1 MFRFRRTLMIPVLI
15 VIGFGAGLI
24 SAAPPQEKKPM
35 QAHNVYFS
43 LNDSSEAAR
52 EKLVA
57 ECHAYLADI
66 PGIVFYAAG
75 TVADLDRPVNDRN
88 FDVGLHVVF
97 ENAEAGRAYQ
107 VHPQHNEFV
116 ARNKDNWARVRVFD
130 SDVTR
135 KP

>member
-1 MFRFRRTLMIPVLI
+1 MSRFHRPRMVLVLVLI
-15 VIGFGAGLI
+15 GFAAGMI
-24 SAAPPQEKKPM
+24 SAAPPKEKKPM

-57 ECHAYLADI
+57 ECHAFLADI

-97 ENAEAGRAYQ
+97 ESAEAGRAYQ
-107 VHPQHNEFV
+107 VHPRHDEFV
-116 ARNKDNWARVRVFD
+116 ARNKDNWAQVRVFD
-130 SDVTR
+130 SDVAG

>member
-1 MFRFRRTLMIPVLI
+1 MTRFRRTLFVPVL
-15 VIGFGAGLI
+15 VLVGFAAGLI
-24 SAAPPQEKKPM
+24 SAAPTQEKQPM

-43 LNDSSEAAR
+43 LIDSSDAAR
-52 EKLVA
+52 DKLVA

-75 TVADLDRPVNDRN
+75 VVADLDRPVNDRD
-88 FDVGLHVVF
+88 FDVSLHVVF

-107 VHPQHNEFV
+107 VHRRHDEFV

-130 SDVTR
+130 SDVAG

>member
-1 MFRFRRTLMIPVLI
+1 MTRFRRTLMVPVLI
-15 VIGFGAGLI
+15 LTGFAAGLI
-24 SAAPPQEKKPM
+24 SAAPPKEEKPM

-52 EKLVA
+52 DKLVA

-75 TVADLDRPVNDRN
+75 IVADSDRPVNDRN
-88 FDVGLHVVF
+88 FDVSLHVVF

-107 VHPQHNEFV
+107 VHPRHNEFV